1 MIDSYGIHIGPLYIH
16 FYALILIAAAIIGAW
31 SVAQRAK
38 ARGLDPNHV
47 WNGLMWVVIPGL
59 IGARIY
65 HILTPTPDSG
75 LTTQYYLQNPLQ
87 MLAIWNGGLGIYGG
101 VLGGALGIFIYA
113 RRNRLPLL
121 PWFDLAIPG
130 LILAQAI
137 GRWGNFVNQ
146 ELYGAPTTLP
156 WAIEIPPDKR
166 LPGYE
171 QYNTFHP
178 LFLYESIW
186 DLLSFGLLLM
196 IERRYRNRLLN
207 GDLVLVYLILYP
219 IGRFLLDYVRL
230 DSNGFGFLTTA
241 QLISLIIGIGA
252 TLALILRHRRYRSV
266 TTLEVT
272 STVHQNYP

>member
-101 VLGGALGIFIYA
+101 VLGGAIGIFLYA

-121 PWFDLAIPG
+121 PWLDLAIPG

-146 ELYGAPTTLP
+146 ELYGAPTTVP
-156 WAIEIPPDKR
+156 WAIGIPPDKR

-171 QYNTFHP
+171 QYSTFHP

-186 DLLSFGLLLM
+186 DLLSFGFLLL

-219 IGRFLLDYVRL
+219 VGRFLLDYVRL

-241 QLISLIIGIGA
+241 QIISLIIGIGA
-252 TLALILRHRRYRSV
+252 TLALILRHRRYRPL
-266 TTLEVT
+266 TTREVT
-272 STVHQNYP
+272 STAQQNYP